1 MKTKINI
8 LNIIDNILKEDN
20 SLQKI
25 YFPTLNQP
33 LKEEKPKGNYIFIN
47 GETFKGKIKDKI
59 FQKGKYIWP
68 NGQEFYGDLSPY
80 NRFNKKGKIIFPN
93 KDELTGIFNP
103 ENNLI
108 EKAVYKTSTR
118 LYQGTFKN
126 NKLNGKFIIK
136 NNENSPHYLFIG
148 SYLNG
153 IKDGKF
159 SLETRYDNQKI
170 NMTGTFEKGK
180 KNGNFIFKIEEEKI
194 EVEFNDDFIK
204 ILNGIEKKNFFEK
217 KEKNKI
223 CCMKII
229 EEIIENKK
237 TINLLLGS
245 YENLLIYYI
254 DVDKK
259 DINLKKT
266 IHLFKNEDINDILKL
281 KDGKL
286 LLCSSRNNFKLIELL
301 FEKNNSKINNKI
313 ENDFRIVQVF
323 NGLNNSKNIFSLI
336 ELTNELIV
344 SGDCEN
350 IILWKKMLKSENI
363 PHEQNYELKIMNNK
377 NLSHTY
383 CILEIDNE
391 NSKIKLAVAQPDSK
405 SIIFLQIS
413 SNYDIDE
420 ITSIKNIDTVSNR
433 KNIMTIFKSNLLI
446 GCKNQI
452 IEIDLNKYKIINK
465 IYIDSITF
473 ITYINSY
480 LNDFLLLGLMRNKN
494 SYNYEAYL
502 SQRDYVKNETK
513 AKIMSISDFK
523 KRILNGNIIDVDIY
537 SFNNDE
543 NNNNEI
549 MVSISTDGKILL
561 LF

>member
-68 NGQEFYGDLSPY
+68 NGQEYYGDLSPY

-229 EEIIENKK
+229 E
-237 TINLLLGS
+237 
-245 YENLLIYYI
+245 
-254 DVDKK
+254 
-259 DINLKKT
+259 
-266 IHLFKNEDINDILKL
+266 
-281 KDGKL
+281 
-286 LLCSSRNNFKLIELL
+286 
-301 FEKNNSKINNKI
+301 
-313 ENDFRIVQVF
+313 
-323 NGLNNSKNIFSLI
+323 
-336 ELTNELIV
+336 
-344 SGDCEN
+344 
-350 IILWKKMLKSENI
+350 
-363 PHEQNYELKIMNNK
+363 
-377 NLSHTY
+377 
-383 CILEIDNE
+383 
-391 NSKIKLAVAQPDSK
+391 
-405 SIIFLQIS
+405 
-413 SNYDIDE
+413 
-420 ITSIKNIDTVSNR
+420 
-433 KNIMTIFKSNLLI
+433 
-446 GCKNQI
+446 
-452 IEIDLNKYKIINK
+452 
-465 IYIDSITF
+465 
-473 ITYINSY
+473 
-480 LNDFLLLGLMRNKN
+480 
-494 SYNYEAYL
+494 
-502 SQRDYVKNETK
+502 
-513 AKIMSISDFK
+513 
-523 KRILNGNIIDVDIY
+523 
-537 SFNNDE
+537 
-543 NNNNEI
+543 
-549 MVSISTDGKILL
+549 
-561 LF
+561 